1 MEDQEQVQN
10 LQGQVSEL
18 KDQLSELMRLM
29 KEMSQNKPT
38 SDLNQ
43 PLPPPP
49 PTTVDSHY
57 ASTSFT
63 FQPSIPDPTVTVPLN
78 NEPPFSYYPAVPNA
92 EPSLSVPNPPIHPTP
107 HFPVGGIPHTTGGEN
122 KVRENEKLS
131 ALEERLRAI
140 EGLNMYGSVDMAS
153 LRLVPDVVVPP
164 KFKVPDFDK
173 YTGNSDPRIH
183 LATYIAKMS
192 SMTDD
197 DRLLIHFFHES
208 LSGAALRWCV
218 QLDRSRLR
226 SWKDLAEAF
235 LKQYKFNC
243 DVAPTRR
250 DLQNLVQKD
259 RESFKEYAQRWREK
273 AAEVHPPVTDNELCS
288 LFIETLKAP
297 YFNLMIGNT
306 SNSFSDI
313 IQAGERIEANLRMG
327 RLQELAE
334 NPAKKT
340 ASFGKKKEGDVHSA
354 TRQNNYSPFPQNNY
368 RPYPPSH
375 GQTIANIPPLF
386 PNYPQPRP
394 QYPPPTNF
402 QPRSPPPPAQP
413 RPPQNNPRP
422 PRNPD
427 PPLPLP
433 LSEIYRYLV
442 GINQI
447 VPVPLDSIQPPYPR
461 WYDATARCEY
471 HGGAQGHSTDN
482 CEALRGRVHALIR
495 NGWLKIEG
503 NGSLSNV
510 TSNPLPNHNTGS
522 GVNMIEY
529 EEEGSTPE
537 VDKLVPHFEEI
548 FAIAM
553 REGYLCPQVA
563 GFEESTGCPYHGR
576 AADHELRDCEGFKR
590 EVQNLL
596 SLKVLRYQTRSKTEE
611 EVNTT
616 RFSQTASTPKPRI
629 TFSPSVASPPVT
641 VIRTP
646 PQLPVTNTH
655 AVPWNYNFQV
665 FTQGASSSTSA
676 PSLASP
682 PAPPKPCF
690 APHEHFRMTY
700 AGPTSNITPQ
710 TSPQPIIA
718 TKPSPPE
725 QEVEFITRSGRC
737 YGNEEREK
745 RKGKVKMGESS
756 RNTEEEVE
764 KAGEVDPAEHKE
776 EEELLLQIMK
786 QSEYDVVEQLR
797 KTPPNFIKYHRSRAR
812 SPPTSLTKN
821 PGSSLCKPRHY
832 SGAV

>member
-18 KDQLSELMRLM
+18 KDQVSELMKLM
-29 KEMSQNKPT
+29 REMSQNKPA
-38 SDLNQ
+38 SVLNL

-63 FQPSIPDPTVTVPLN
+63 FQPSISDPTVTVNPVPLN
-78 NEPPFSYYPAVPNA
+78 NEPPFSYYPAIPNA
-92 EPSLSVPNPPIHPTP
+92 EPSLSVPNPPIHSAP
-107 HFPVGGIPHTTGGEN
+107 HFPVGGVPHTTGGEI
-122 KVRENEKLS
+122 KMRENEKLS

-140 EGLNMYGSVDMAS
+140 EGLNMYGSVDVAS

-208 LSGAALRWCV
+208 LSGAALRWC
-218 QLDRSRLR
+218 
-226 SWKDLAEAF
+226 
-235 LKQYKFNC
+235 YKFNC

-327 RLQELAE
+327 RLQESAE

-340 ASFGKKKEGDVHSA
+340 ANFGKKKESDVHSI
-354 TRQNNYSPFPQNNY
+354 TRQNNYSLFPQNNY
-368 RPYPPSH
+368 RPYPSSH
-375 GQTIANIPPLF
+375 GQTIANIPPPL
-386 PNYPQPRP
+386 PNYPHPRP
-394 QYPPPTNF
+394 QYPPPVNY
-402 QPRSPPPPAQP
+402 QPRPPPPPVQP

-447 VPVPLDSIQPPYPR
+447 VPVPLDPIQPPYPR

-482 CEALRGRVHALIR
+482 CGALRGRVHALIR

-503 NGSLSNV
+503 NGSLPNV
-510 TSNPLPNHNTGS
+510 TSNPLPNHNAGN
-522 GVNMIEY
+522 GVNMIEPD
-529 EEEGSTPE
+529 GE
-537 VDKLVPHFEEI
+537 VGT
-548 FAIAM
+548 
-553 REGYLCPQVA
+553 R
-563 GFEESTGCPYHGR
+563 GR
-576 AADHELRDCEGFKR
+576 RAH
-590 EVQNLL
+590 
-596 SLKVLRYQTRSKTEE
+596 
-611 EVNTT
+611 
-616 RFSQTASTPKPRI
+616 
-629 TFSPSVASPPVT
+629 
-641 VIRTP
+641 
-646 PQLPVTNTH
+646 
-655 AVPWNYNFQV
+655 
-665 FTQGASSSTSA
+665 
-676 PSLASP
+676 PSL
-682 PAPPKPCF
+682 
-690 APHEHFRMTY
+690 
-700 AGPTSNITPQ
+700 
-710 TSPQPIIA
+710 
-718 TKPSPPE
+718 
-725 QEVEFITRSGRC
+725 
-737 YGNEEREK
+737 
-745 RKGKVKMGESS
+745 
-756 RNTEEEVE
+756 
-764 KAGEVDPAEHKE
+764 
-776 EEELLLQIMK
+776 
-786 QSEYDVVEQLR
+786 
-797 KTPPNFIKYHRSRAR
+797 
-812 SPPTSLTKN
+812 
-821 PGSSLCKPRHY
+821 
-832 SGAV
+832 

>member
-1 MEDQEQVQN
+1 MENQEQVQN

-18 KDQLSELMRLM
+18 KDQLSEIMRLM

-38 SDLNQ
+38 SEPSP

-49 PTTVDSHY
+49 PTTNDPHQ

-63 FQPSIPDPTVTVPLN
+63 FQSPIPDPTITVNPVTTN
-78 NEPPFSYYPAVPNA
+78 NDLPYSHYPTIPNTDPY
-92 EPSLSVPNPPIHPTP
+92 PSNSIPPIHFTP
-107 HFPVGGIPHTTGGEN
+107 HLPTGGIFQGVGGEN
-122 KVRENEKLS
+122 KSKESEKLS

-140 EGLNMYGSVDMAS
+140 EGLNMYGSVDVAS

-306 SNSFSDI
+306 SNSFADI
-313 IQAGERIEANLRMG
+313 IQTGERIEANLRMG
-327 RLQELAE
+327 RLQESAE

-340 ASFGKKKEGDVHSA
+340 ANFGKKKESDVHSI
-354 TRQNNYSPFPQNNY
+354 TRQNNYSQFPQNNY
-368 RPYPPSH
+368 RPYPTSH
-375 GQTIANIPPLF
+375 GQTIANIPPPF

-402 QPRSPPPPAQP
+402 QPRPPPPPVQP

-447 VPVPLDSIQPPYPR
+447 VPVPLDPIQPPYPR

-482 CEALRGRVHALIR
+482 CGALRGR
-495 NGWLKIEG
+495 
-503 NGSLSNV
+503 
-510 TSNPLPNHNTGS
+510 
-522 GVNMIEY
+522 
-529 EEEGSTPE
+529 
-537 VDKLVPHFEEI
+537 
-548 FAIAM
+548 
-553 REGYLCPQVA
+553 
-563 GFEESTGCPYHGR
+563 
-576 AADHELRDCEGFKR
+576 
-590 EVQNLL
+590 
-596 SLKVLRYQTRSKTEE
+596 
-611 EVNTT
+611 
-616 RFSQTASTPKPRI
+616 
-629 TFSPSVASPPVT
+629 
-641 VIRTP
+641 
-646 PQLPVTNTH
+646 
-655 AVPWNYNFQV
+655 
-665 FTQGASSSTSA
+665 
-676 PSLASP
+676 
-682 PAPPKPCF
+682 
-690 APHEHFRMTY
+690 
-700 AGPTSNITPQ
+700 
-710 TSPQPIIA
+710 
-718 TKPSPPE
+718 
-725 QEVEFITRSGRC
+725 
-737 YGNEEREK
+737 
-745 RKGKVKMGESS
+745 
-756 RNTEEEVE
+756 
-764 KAGEVDPAEHKE
+764 
-776 EEELLLQIMK
+776 
-786 QSEYDVVEQLR
+786 YDVVE
-797 KTPPNFIKYHRSRAR
+797 
-812 SPPTSLTKN
+812 
-821 PGSSLCKPRHY
+821 
-832 SGAV
+832 

>member
-1 MEDQEQVQN
+1 MYILISTVD
-10 LQGQVSEL
+10 LTC
-18 KDQLSELMRLM
+18 KDESSL
-29 KEMSQNKPT
+29 
-38 SDLNQ
+38 

-49 PTTVDSHY
+49 PATNDPHQAT
-57 ASTSFT
+57 TSFT
-63 FQPSIPDPTVTVPLN
+63 FQSPIPDPTIIVNPATMNNDLPYSHYPTISNTDPYPSILIPLVH
-78 NEPPFSYYPAVPNA
+78 S
-92 EPSLSVPNPPIHPTP
+92 TP
-107 HFPVGGIPHTTGGEN
+107 HFPTGGAFHTVGAEH
-122 KVRENEKLS
+122 KTKENEKLF

-140 EGLNMYGSVDMAS
+140 EGLNMYGSVDVAS

-192 SMTDD
+192 ALTDD
-197 DRLLIHFFHES
+197 DRLLVHFFHES
-208 LSGAALRWCV
+208 LSGAALRWCI
-218 QLDRSRLR
+218 QLDRSKLR
-226 SWKDLAEAF
+226 SWKDLADAF

-327 RLQELAE
+327 RLQELAK

-340 ASFGKKKEGDVHSA
+340 ANFGKKKEGDVHSI
-354 TRQNNYSPFPQNNY
+354 TRQNNYSPLPQNNY
-368 RPYPPSH
+368 RPYPSPH
-375 GQTIANIPPLF
+375 GQTIANIPPRF
-386 PNYPQPRP
+386 PNYPHPRP
-394 QYPPPTNF
+394 QYPPPTNY
-402 QPRSPPPPAQP
+402 QPRPPPPPAQP

-433 LSEIYRYLV
+433 FSEIYRYFV

-447 VPVPLDSIQPPYPR
+447 VPVPLDPIQPPYPR

-482 CEALRGRVHALIR
+482 CGALRGRVHALIR

-503 NGSLSNV
+503 NGSLPNV
-510 TSNPLPNHNTGS
+510 TSNPLPNHNAGN
-522 GVNMIEY
+522 GINMIESD
-529 EEEGSTPE
+529 EERSTPE
-537 VDKLVPHFEEI
+537 IDELIPYFEEI
-548 FAIAM
+548 FAVVI
-553 REGYLCPQVA
+553 REGYLCPQVS
-563 GFEESTGCPYHGR
+563 GSVKNTGCPYHGE
-576 AADHELRDCEGFKR
+576 AADHELRDCEGFKQ

-596 SLKVLRYQTRSKTEE
+596 SLKVLRCQTRSKMEGG
-611 EVNTT
+611 VNTT
-616 RFSQTASTPKPRI
+616 RYSQNTSTSKPRI
-629 TFSPSVASPPVT
+629 TFSPPVASPPVT

-676 PSLASP
+676 PNLASS

-690 APHEHFRMTY
+690 TPHEHFKMTY
-700 AGPTSNITPQ
+700 VGPTTSTTPQ
-710 TSPQPIIA
+710 VNLQPVTA
-718 TKPSPPE
+718 TKSSSLE

-737 YGNEEREK
+737 YGNEEKEK
-745 RKGKVKMGESS
+745 RKGKVKMGESLK
-756 RNTEEEVE
+756 NTEEEVE
-764 KAGEVDPAEHKE
+764 KTEEVELTGHKE

-786 QSEYDVVEQLR
+786 QSEYDVVEHLR
-797 KTPPNFIKYHRSRAR
+797 KTPARISLLSLILSSEVHRQALQRI
-812 SPPTSLTKN
+812 LD
-821 PGSSLCKPRHY
+821 
-832 SGAV
+832 